1 MVPPLAETPALVDL
15 FDLARRVAKSPDTPV
30 LILGERGTG
39 IDDLARF
46 IHDQTPSHRG
56 HRFTSVRCEGA
67 GDEQLERILVGFGAA
82 SAKPKD
88 DGRPGTLFLDDVGA
102 LGAAAQEHL
111 ALFLDEERAGARRS
125 PSRGCVRVIAGARE
139 PIAALVEH
147 GRFRDDLRETLSV
160 VRCRIPP
167 LRERPDDIIST
178 AELLVRDRAA
188 RMGKAVRGISAPAAR
203 KLRGHPFP
211 GNLRELEAVVERAV
225 IDEGGDVLGPESIVF
240 FDDPE
245 PGVDPEPGFL
255 TSFSETLVRSLGKA
269 SDPPSLAQ
277 LERAYITWLLAR
289 TNGNRT
295 AAARILRVS
304 YPTIAKKIADYKI
317 EAPKLGAAVK

>member
-1 MVPPLAETPALVDL
+1 MVPPLAETPALVEL
-15 FDLARRVAKSPDTPV
+15 FELARRVAKSPDTPV

-46 IHDQTPSHRG
+46 IHDETPSHRG
-56 HRFTSVRCEGA
+56 HAFTSVRCDGA
-67 GDEQLERILVGFGAA
+67 GDEQLERILIGLGRATAGAKA
-82 SAKPKD
+82 KD

-102 LGAAAQEHL
+102 LGAVAQEHL
-111 ALFLDEERAGARRS
+111 ARFLDEERAGARRS
-125 PSRGCVRVIAGARE
+125 PSRGCVRVIVGARE

-147 GRFRDDLRETLSV
+147 GRFRDDLRETFSV

-167 LRERPDDIIST
+167 LRERPDDIVST

-188 RMGKAVRGISAPAAR
+188 LMGKAVRGISAPAAR
-203 KLRGHPFP
+203 KLRGHRFP

-225 IDEGGDVLGPESIVF
+225 IYEASDVLGPDSVVF
-240 FDDPE
+240 FD
-245 PGVDPEPGFL
+245 DPEPGFL
-255 TSFSETLVRSLGKA
+255 TSFSDTLLRSLGKA
-269 SDPPSLAQ
+269 SEPPSLAQ